1 MKKLIP
7 SSGLLWRKGLMILA
21 RVAAVFLALA
31 GCVIFIAS
39 PPLHLLYEKAAPA
52 GPSSVCIQGAGFPGF
67 WFQLGFLQGNPGLRD
82 HDFYCYS
89 SGCLSLLMAFM
100 NSTLEE
106 SFDFAASLQ
115 RSWLNGN
122 ISRFELV
129 ENFVDGLI
137 RDDDSHADF
146 IGRTNILVTTLGEG
160 VTTEK
165 PKTVEELRE
174 VLIRT
179 TFM

>member
-1 MKKLIP
+1 
-7 SSGLLWRKGLMILA
+7 
-21 RVAAVFLALA
+21 
-31 GCVIFIAS
+31 
-39 PPLHLLYEKAAPA
+39 
-52 GPSSVCIQGAGFPGF
+52 
-67 WFQLGFLQGNPGLRD
+67 
-82 HDFYCYS
+82 
-89 SGCLSLLMAFM
+89 MAFM